1 MTNMKYNKTTKTLTI
16 TRSTMVNI
24 SVALLIFLGGAL
36 ITATI
41 QVQNLRN
48 QVDNNTGSIGK
59 LQERIGGLESDS
71 VTTKVQLSDIQAQL
85 RGIDANLL
93 EIKQRLE

>member
-41 QVQNLRN
+41 QVQNVRN
-48 QVDNNTGSIGK
+48 QVDNNAGSIGK